1 MNRELE
7 ALLAAEP
14 PLATI
19 HAALPDAFVVGTAG
33 HIDHGKTSLVRA
45 LTGVELD
52 RLPEEQRRG
61 ITIALGF
68 TTLTLASGRIA
79 SFIDVPGHERLVRTM
94 IAGASGVDAV
104 VLCVSAVEGVMP
116 QTREHLGILS
126 LLGVKTGLVA
136 LTMADL
142 VDEELLELAL
152 DDVRGAV
159 AGTFLADAPV
169 IPTSIHDGRGLDA
182 LRAALDALPVSPRP
196 QGGPFRLPVDRVF
209 VQRGFGAVVT
219 GTALSGE
226 VHEGDELRV
235 LPEGEREGVKVRVRG
250 VQVHGHKVGHSRAG
264 QRTAL
269 NLSGVSQEQ
278 LGRGAV
284 VVGAGVS
291 PASILDASVR
301 WLPDA
306 EPLEEGARLRL
317 LLATAEV
324 MAVVE
329 PYGEPIEG
337 GEEGLAQLRLAEPV
351 VALPGDRFILRRES
365 PVTTLGGGVVLD
377 PWAPR
382 ARRRDHPEAIAALTR
397 LQAGDKAVLLERAG
411 PSGLP
416 VAEAARRLGHAP
428 AHRLGD
434 RAFAPG
440 WLEAHRDALIRHL
453 EEHHQQLPLSRGPS
467 RRALRRG
474 LLLALEPATFDAL
487 VERAVAAG
495 EVLLDGPRLQR
506 PGFAPRLTGEELTA
520 WNTLLARLSAAGLA
534 SVEARELTE
543 GLPRGEALLNLCFE
557 EGRVETLDGR
567 PTDKAALDALA
578 AQVRQVLAEEGQLT
592 PTRFKELTGLSRKH
606 AIPLLEWLDAQRI
619 TRRAGEVRLPF
630 AG

>member
-1 MNRELE
+1 M
-7 ALLAAEP
+7 
-14 PLATI
+14 ATN
-19 HAALPDAFVVGTAG
+19 HAALPEAFVVGTAG

-68 TTLTLASGRIA
+68 TTLPLASGRIA

-116 QTREHLGILS
+116 QTREHLGILG
-126 LLGVKTGLVA
+126 LLGVKTGLIA

-169 IPTSIHDGRGLDA
+169 IPTSIHDRRGLDA
-182 LRAALDALPVSPRP
+182 LRAALDALPLAPRP

-209 VQRGFGAVVT
+209 VQRGFGAIVT

-226 VHEGDELRV
+226 VNEGDELRV
-235 LPEGEREGVKVRVRG
+235 LPEGETEGVKVRVRG
-250 VQVHGHKVGHSRAG
+250 VQVHGHKVSRSQAG

-284 VVGAGVS
+284 VIGAGVA
-291 PASILDASVR
+291 PASILDATVR
-301 WLPDA
+301 WLPEA

-329 PYGEPIEG
+329 PYGAPIEG
-337 GEEGLAQLRLAEPV
+337 GEQGLAQLRLAEPV

-397 LQAGDKAVLLERAG
+397 LLAGDKAVFLERAG

-416 VAEAARRLGHAP
+416 VAEATRRLGSTP
-428 AHRLGD
+428 EHRLGE

-440 WLEAHRDALIRHL
+440 WLQAHHEALIQHL
-453 EEHHQQLPLSRGPS
+453 EEHHQNFPLSRGPG

-474 LLLALEPATFDAL
+474 LLLALEPSAFDAL
-487 VERAVAAG
+487 IERAVHSGA
-495 EVLLDGPRLQR
+495 VQLDGPRLRR
-506 PGFAPRLTGEELTA
+506 PGFAPSLVGEDLAA
-520 WNTLLARLSAAGLA
+520 WTTLLARLGAAGLA
-534 SVEARELTE
+534 ALEARELAE

-567 PTDKAALDALA
+567 PTDRAALDALI
-578 AQVRQVLAEEGQLT
+578 AQVRQVLTEEGQLT
-592 PTRFKELTGLSRKH
+592 PARFKELTGLSRKH
-606 AIPLLEWLDAQRI
+606 AIPLLEWLDAQRV

-630 AG
+630 GG